1 VDALFQ
7 EGTNNPGGQKYCLS
21 ACAHFSPHSMA
32 YPDHLAFIRYPLF
45 IYRRGLFREIN
56 YVG

>member
-1 VDALFQ
+1 
-7 EGTNNPGGQKYCLS
+7 
-21 ACAHFSPHSMA
+21 MA

-56 YVG
+56 YVGWDHCKRGSFFVSTQSRRYKLIRFW